1 VTATSSAAPQV
12 ADLDLDAID
21 LADPAT
27 HCRPDIDAIWR
38 RLRTEAP
45 LHRQPDSPQGRG
57 FWVLS
62 RYHDVLNLYQDSDR
76 FRSGPG
82 NMLESLR
89 KPDGD
94 PAATEVLF
102 MMDAPEHQP
111 LRNVLRK
118 SLTPAIRQGVVDH
131 LAARVAAL
139 VTERIG
145 SGSFDFAEEVAG
157 KIPIWT
163 ICELLGLPEQDRP
176 RLLELSRDAL
186 SAASTDQSPEERWAT
201 RTELLNYCACALED
215 KRDEPADDLLSAMAT
230 AEVAGVPLTDQQII
244 LNCYGLLLAG
254 DHTSRLGMISAVE
267 RFGSRPDLLRG
278 LREGSV
284 PPAAAVEEVIRWA
297 SPVQHVGR
305 TAAED
310 FDVHDRRIR
319 SGDIVTGWN
328 ISANRDE
335 TTFPQA
341 DTFIPDRSPNR
352 HLGLGSGQ
360 HFCLGAFL
368 GRAEI
373 GSVLSVLRHSVS
385 SIELCGPPQP
395 IYSTFLRGFRSL
407 PVRLR

>member
-1 VTATSSAAPQV
+1 MSTPPSAAPDV
-12 ADLDLDAID
+12 ADLDLAAID

-27 HCRPDIDAIWR
+27 HCRADIDDVWR

-45 LHRQPDSPQGRG
+45 LHHQPDSPEGRG

-62 RYHDVLNLYQDSDR
+62 RYDDVLDLYKDSHR

-89 KPDGD
+89 KPEGD
-94 PAATEVLF
+94 PAAGEVLF

-118 SLTPAIRQGVVDH
+118 SLTPAIRQGVVDR

-139 VTERIG
+139 ITERIG
-145 SGSFDFAEEVAG
+145 GGRFDFAEDVAD
-157 KIPIWT
+157 KVPIWT
-163 ICELLGLPEQDRP
+163 ICELLGMPEEDRP

-186 SAASTDQSPEERWAT
+186 SAASTDQSPEDRWAT
-201 RTELLNYCACALED
+201 RTELLDYCARALED
-215 KRDEPADDLLSAMAT
+215 KRDEPADDLLSAMAA
-230 AEVAGVPLTDQQII
+230 AEVDGVPLTDQQII

-284 PPAAAVEEVIRWA
+284 PPAAAVEEIIRWT

-310 FDVHDRRIR
+310 FDLHGRRIR
-319 SGDIVTGWN
+319 SGDIVTAWN

-335 TTFPQA
+335 TAFPQA
-341 DTFIPDRSPNR
+341 DVFVPDRTPNR
-352 HLGLGSGQ
+352 HLGLGSGP

-373 GSVLSVLRHSVS
+373 GAVLTVLRDRVGG
-385 SIELCGPPQP
+385 IELCGPPQP

-407 PVRLR
+407 SVALR